1 MSEKLV
7 VPGTA
12 VDQET
17 HHSSLESSIDEDS
30 VVSEDYTS
38 SSGSSSEDDTEHDSD
53 DSVDQLTNVPMRAD
67 LVTTGSDDLKARI
80 HAILPAM
87 QHANASLLERINNGA
102 GVERTDI
109 VDDGDNE
116 CEVPEEELE
125 GEYVEMNLALGVL
138 SEQSDEDG
146 KEIKLPKRELSS
158 DCNSDV
164 DGVGVL
170 ENLQGR
176 TSRAKRRKV
185 VEELADG

>member
-1 MSEKLV
+1 MSKELV
-7 VPGTA
+7 VSGTA

-17 HHSSLESSIDEDS
+17 HHSSLESSIGEDS

-53 DSVDQLTNVPMRAD
+53 DSVDQLTNSPMRAD
-67 LVTTGSDDLKARI
+67 LVTTGSDDLKARVR
-80 HAILPAM
+80 AILPAM

-102 GVERTDI
+102 CVERTDI

-116 CEVPEEELE
+116 YEEPEEELE
-125 GEYVEMNLALGVL
+125 GEYVEMDLALGVL
-138 SEQSDEDG
+138 SEQSDGDG
-146 KEIKLPKRELSS
+146 EEIKLPKRELSL
-158 DCNSDV
+158 DGNSDV

-176 TSRAKRRKV
+176 TSRAKKRKV

>member
-1 MSEKLV
+1 MSGQLV
-7 VPGTA
+7 VSGTA
-12 VDQET
+12 VDRET
-17 HHSSLESSIDEDS
+17 HNSPLDSSIGEDC
-30 VVSEDYTS
+30 TS
-38 SSGSSSEDDTEHDSD
+38 SSGSSSEDDTGDESD
-53 DSVDQLTNVPMRAD
+53 DSVDQLTNVPIRAD

-116 CEVPEEELE
+116 CEEPEEELE
-125 GEYVEMNLALGVL
+125 GEHVEMDLALGVL

-146 KEIKLPKRELSS
+146 EEIKLPKRELSP
-158 DCNSDV
+158 DGNSDL
-164 DGVGVL
+164 DGLGVL

-176 TSRAKRRKV
+176 TSRAKKRKV